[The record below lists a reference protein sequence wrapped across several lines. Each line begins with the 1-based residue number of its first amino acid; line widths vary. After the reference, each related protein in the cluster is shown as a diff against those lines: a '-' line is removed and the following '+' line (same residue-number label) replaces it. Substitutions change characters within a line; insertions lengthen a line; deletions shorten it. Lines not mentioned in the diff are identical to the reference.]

1 MNVQASARLL
11 TDVSAHHLGTV
22 FAHCLQVV
30 DLALQ
35 EGHLRFQ
42 LLLLQLPHAQ
52 AGRQT
57 GATAGERDSHRGGE
71 CV

>member
-1 MNVQASARLL
+1 MCSCDVLNMQVLMCVL
-11 TDVSAHHLGTV
+11 TDVSVHHLGTV

-42 LLLLQLPHAQ
+42 VFLLQVTHAHT
-52 AGRQT
+52 A
-57 GATAGERDSHRGGE
+57 GATVRE
-71 CV
+71 

>member
-1 MNVQASARLL
+1 MQVLTRAL
-11 TDVSAHHLGTV
+11 TDVSVHHLGTV

-42 LLLLQLPHAQ
+42 VFLLQVAHAP
-52 AGRQT
+52 
-57 GATAGERDSHRGGE
+57 TAGAAVRE
-71 CV
+71 